1 MNNNETKKDLHRKT
15 KLKNIEIKNEFQ
27 RRLRKRVDDLNLSQQ
42 MLSEMLDKYEDCSSH
57 PKSVQNWY
65 SGKCTPNYETLNRL
79 ADILKCDVDYL
90 SGKGNID
97 DYSYSLKNEKNFSGL
112 SSKALEH
119 IKNLSQDKRDVLE
132 QIIMNCDDV
141 LDDIVKYNNLQ
152 KDVDL
157 EEKSATRSIDSMPIY
172 IKRDSSEK
180 FEILK
185 KNNVTYMSDYS
196 TNDIYFQYKDV
207 NVARIKEGLEGLEKG
222 EQNRI
227 LNEDTTLFLPN
238 PNHIKI
244 KLSYEVEK
252 EKNPYTNQYEGN
264 IIVEYID
271 KNNKEHRVIWND
283 DKELKTH
290 NIDINKLSFH
300 DVNEDNVID
309 TNEGL
314 DERLRT
320 IDSCEQRFRSALS
333 NANVYANTSP
343 IVIKSELLTNFNNLI
358 NSLLDAPQKSIYTD
372 SKIIDDIIDDI
383 DNYRTLVEKAPE
395 KKREILSK
403 KYGLQDKN

>member
-1 MNNNETKKDLHRKT
+1 M
-15 KLKNIEIKNEFQ
+15 
-27 RRLRKRVDDLNLSQQ
+27 
-42 MLSEMLDKYEDCSSH
+42 
-57 PKSVQNWY
+57 
-65 SGKCTPNYETLNRL
+65 
-79 ADILKCDVDYL
+79 
-90 SGKGNID
+90 
-97 DYSYSLKNEKNFSGL
+97 
-112 SSKALEH
+112 
-119 IKNLSQDKRDVLE
+119 
-132 QIIMNCDDV
+132 
-141 LDDIVKYNNLQ
+141 
-152 KDVDL
+152 
-157 EEKSATRSIDSMPIY
+157 
-172 IKRDSSEK
+172 
-180 FEILK
+180 
-185 KNNVTYMSDYS
+185 
-196 TNDIYFQYKDV
+196 
-207 NVARIKEGLEGLEKG
+207 
-222 EQNRI
+222 
-227 LNEDTTLFLPN
+227 
-238 PNHIKI
+238 
-244 KLSYEVEK
+244 
-252 EKNPYTNQYEGN
+252 
-264 IIVEYID
+264 
-271 KNNKEHRVIWND
+271 IWND

>member
-1 MNNNETKKDLHRKT
+1 MNNIKIKK
-15 KLKNIEIKNEFQ
+15 EFQ
-27 RRLRKRVDDLNLSQQ
+27 RRLRKRVKELHLTQP
-42 MLSEMLDKYEDCSSH
+42 MIMEEFRKYGYTVGRSTI
-57 PKSVQNWY
+57 QTWY
-65 SGKCTPNYETLNRL
+65 SGNCTPNYETLKRL

-90 SGKGNID
+90 LGIGNID
-97 DYSYSLKNEKNFSGL
+97 DYSYSLKNEKNYSGL

-119 IKNLSQDKRDVLE
+119 IKNLSQEKREVLE

-152 KDVDL
+152 KNVDL

-172 IKRDSSEK
+172 IKKDTSEK

-196 TNDIYFQYKDV
+196 TNDIIFQYKDM
-207 NVARIKEGLEGLEKG
+207 N
-222 EQNRI
+222 
-227 LNEDTTLFLPN
+227 NEDTMLFIPN
-238 PNHIKI
+238 NHNIKI
-244 KLSYEVEK
+244 KLSYEIK
-252 EKNPYTNQYEGN
+252 KKSKYNFDTKQYEDEDN

-271 KNNKEHRVIWND
+271 KNNKKQKAICSNNKVF
-283 DKELKTH
+283 KLK
-290 NIDINKLSFH
+290 NIAINKLTFR

-314 DERLRT
+314 NERIKN
-320 IDSCEQRFRSALS
+320 IDDCEHAFRSALS
-333 NANVYANTSP
+333 NANIYANTSP
-343 IVIKSELLTNFNNLI
+343 IVIKSELITKFNNLI
-358 NSLLDAPQKSIYTD
+358 NSLLNTPKKSVYTD
-372 SKIIDDIIDDI
+372 SKIDDIIDDI

-403 KYGLQDKN
+403 KYGLQDEK